1 MDGSGEGN
9 SPQLQAR
16 TPHSETMGRVSE
28 AETHLGHSVQDT
40 GHLGHPVVDLAPPP
54 TGVEVGQEGGE
65 HREVGGEAV
74 VHVLL
79 LHGQVLG

>member
-1 MDGSGEGN
+1 MDGSAEGT
-9 SPQLQAR
+9 SPQLQPR
-16 TPHSETMGRVSE
+16 TPHTETMGWVSE
-28 AETHLGHSVQDT
+28 AETDLGHSVQDT
-40 GHLGHPVVDLAPPP
+40 GHLGHTVVDLSPPP

-65 HREVGGEAV
+65 HGEVRGEAV